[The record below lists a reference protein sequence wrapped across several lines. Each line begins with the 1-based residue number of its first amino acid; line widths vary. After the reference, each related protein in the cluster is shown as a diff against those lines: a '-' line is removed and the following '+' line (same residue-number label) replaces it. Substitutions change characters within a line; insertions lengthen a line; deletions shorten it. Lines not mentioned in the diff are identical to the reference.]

1 MFDIKRYP
9 ARISLSLDADTIA
22 ALKSVAED
30 ANASVSSV
38 ARECIRRGLD
48 PTREAWRKSKR
59 RRGGT
64 RTGTEAGTSAGQPP
78 GT

>member
-64 RTGTEAGTSAGQPP
+64 RTGIEGGTNAGQPP
-78 GT
+78 GQ